1 MKTVEEILK
10 EIKQTTN
17 YQHYIFVKD
26 FCNRAFEQ
34 KYLRGYSKWSV
45 KRIDELYPELT
56 NHKDLDKEVFN
67 SIKDKIEFCRDS
79 M

>member
-10 EIKQTTN
+10 RIKENTN
-17 YQHYIFVKD
+17 YQHYVFIKD
-26 FCNRAFEQ
+26 FCYRAFEQ

-56 NHKDLDKEVFN
+56 NHKDLDKEVYDV
-67 SIKDKIEFCRDS
+67 IKEKIEFCNES
-79 M
+79 L